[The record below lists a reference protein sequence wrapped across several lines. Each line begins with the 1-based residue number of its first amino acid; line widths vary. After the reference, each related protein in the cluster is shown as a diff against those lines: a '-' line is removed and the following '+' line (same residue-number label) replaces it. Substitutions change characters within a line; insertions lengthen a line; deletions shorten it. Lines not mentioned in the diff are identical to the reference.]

1 MSRTILLG
9 FAAGELSEADLAQ
22 IRSLTPGYR
31 LLVTTD
37 RQEIEANLG
46 EIEIAVRRFPNEW
59 IERAP
64 NLRWLQQWGAGAD
77 WLLRYPAVAASDLIV
92 TSGSGV
98 HAIPISEHIL
108 ALMLALGRNLH
119 RAIRHQIEHRWQSV
133 GDWHQ
138 LFELANKT
146 MLLVGVGAI
155 GERTAEV
162 ATALGMRVIGVRR
175 DPAQTVPGVAAM
187 YAPAQLP
194 ELLPEADFVV
204 LTIPL
209 TAETKHLIG
218 EREFQLMKPSAYLI
232 NIGRGGTVDEAAL
245 IEALRSGRLAGAG
258 LDVTEQEPLPADSP
272 LWDLEN
278 VIITAHYAGATPHYD
293 ERALP
298 IFLENLRRYVA
309 DEPLINVVDKT
320 LGY

>member
-1 MSRTILLG
+1 
-9 FAAGELSEADLAQ
+9 
-22 IRSLTPGYR
+22 
-31 LLVTTD
+31 
-37 RQEIEANLG
+37 
-46 EIEIAVRRFPNEW
+46 
-59 IERAP
+59 
-64 NLRWLQQWGAGAD
+64 
-77 WLLRYPAVAASDLIV
+77 
-92 TSGSGV
+92 
-98 HAIPISEHIL
+98 
-108 ALMLALGRNLH
+108 
-119 RAIRHQIEHRWQSV
+119 
-133 GDWHQ
+133 
-138 LFELANKT
+138 
-146 MLLVGVGAI
+146 
-155 GERTAEV
+155 
-162 ATALGMRVIGVRR
+162 
-175 DPAQTVPGVAAM
+175 M

-245 IEALRSGRLAGAG
+245 IDALRSGRLAGAG

>member
-1 MSRTILLG
+1 MSGTILLG
-9 FAAGELSEADLAQ
+9 FAADELTDTELTQ
-22 IRSLTPGYR
+22 IRSLAPEYR

-37 RQEIEANLG
+37 RQVIEENLA

-64 NLRWLQQWGAGAD
+64 KLRWLQQWGAGAD

-92 TSGSGV
+92 TSGSGI
-98 HAIPISEHIL
+98 HAVPISEHIL

-119 RAIRHQIEHRWQSV
+119 RAIRHQIEHRWQGVS
-133 GDWHQ
+133 DWQQ
-138 LFELANKT
+138 LFELADKT

-155 GERTAEV
+155 GERTAEI
-162 ATALGMRVIGVRR
+162 AKALGMRVIGVRR
-175 DPAQTVPGVAAM
+175 DPTQTLPSVAAM

-194 ELLPEADFVV
+194 ELLPEADFIV
-204 LTIPL
+204 LTMPL
-209 TAETKHLIG
+209 TAETHHMLG
-218 EREFQLMKPSAYLI
+218 AHEFGLMKPGAYLI

-245 IEALRSGRLAGAG
+245 IEALQSGRLAGAG
-258 LDVTEQEPLPADSP
+258 LDVVAQEPLPADSP

-278 VIITAHYAGATPHYD
+278 VIITAHYAGATPRYD
-293 ERALP
+293 ERAMS
-298 IFLENLRRYVA
+298 IFLENLRRYGA
-309 DEPLINVVDKT
+309 GEPLINVVDKT

>member
-1 MSRTILLG
+1 MSGTILLG
-9 FAAGELSEADLAQ
+9 FEADELTEAELAQ
-22 IRSLTPGYR
+22 IRSLAPGYR

-37 RQEIEANLG
+37 RRVIEENLG

-64 NLRWLQQWGAGAD
+64 TLRWLQQWGAGAD
-77 WLLRYPAVAASDLIV
+77 WLLRCPTVAASGLIV
-92 TSGSGV
+92 TSGSGI
-98 HAIPISEHIL
+98 HAVPISEHIL

-119 RAIRHQIEHRWQSV
+119 RAIRHQIEHRWQGVS
-133 GDWHQ
+133 DWQQ
-138 LFELANKT
+138 LFELADKT
-146 MLLVGVGAI
+146 MVLVGVGAI
-155 GERTAEV
+155 GERTAQI

-175 DPAQTVPGVAAM
+175 DPTQTVAGVAAM
-187 YAPAQLP
+187 YAPAHLP

-209 TAETKHLIG
+209 TAETQHLIG
-218 EREFQLMKPSAYLI
+218 EREFTLMKPSAYLI

-245 IEALRSGRLAGAG
+245 IEALRAGRLAGAG
-258 LDVTEQEPLPADSP
+258 LDVVAQEPLPADSP
-272 LWDLEN
+272 LWDLDN
-278 VIITAHYAGATPHYD
+278 VIITAHYAGATPRYD

-309 DEPLINVVDKT
+309 GEPLINVVDKT